1 MQTASSPLSWPM
13 RPATQPL
20 NKTHVAIG
28 VAVSLLL
35 HFLAAIW
42 AWQHKTPAPHFV
54 EKTVVAVHLLPPTPR
69 QVEPAPAPPPPLP
82 EPPKPN
88 RETAIRHTP
97 VSNPVVVAA
106 TPTRVDKDQVP
117 APAPVTAPQ
126 PEKHLDMNAI
136 YGSVKSTMTQI
147 DRENAD
153 TPVGQL
159 AAKPLNPPE
168 SGNKI
173 GKMIDKTTR
182 ADCKDQVEGAG
193 LLTPLLAVATLLDK
207 KDNGCKWR

>member
-1 MQTASSPLSWPM
+1 M
-13 RPATQPL
+13 RPALPPL
-20 NKTHVAIG
+20 NKTHVAIA

-42 AWQHKTPAPHFV
+42 AWQHQTTAPHFA
-54 EKTVVAVHLLPPTPR
+54 EKTAVAVHLVPPLPK
-69 QVEPAPAPPPPLP
+69 PAELAPPPLP
-82 EPPKPN
+82 EPVKPN
-88 RETAIRHTP
+88 KAGTERNIHNLRNVPQPAQP
-97 VSNPVVVAA
+97 AVVA
-106 TPTRVDKDQVP
+106 TPTRVDKEQQQVP
-117 APAPVTAPQ
+117 APPPAQ
-126 PEKHLDMNAI
+126 EKHLDMNAI

-168 SGNKI
+168 GGNKI